1 MIISEIITI
10 NNEQY
15 LHTYSST
22 GFTIE
27 RDGGEYSD
35 AIDPIDSGRV
45 YTETNN
51 KIEKTNENEE
61 IKTLAPDEISPEE
74 FVALVEEAL

>member
-10 NNEQY
+10 NDTQY

-27 RDGGEYSD
+27 RDGEEYGD
-35 AIDPIDSGRV
+35 AIDPVDSGRV
-45 YTETNN
+45 YIETNN
-51 KIEKTNENEE
+51 KIEDEGISYVEE
-61 IKTLAPDEISPEE
+61 VAPDEISAEE
-74 FVALVEEAL
+74 FMALIEEEL

>member
-10 NNEQY
+10 NDTQY

-22 GFTIE
+22 GFTIT
-27 RDGGEYSD
+27 RDGEEYSD

-51 KIEKTNENEE
+51 KIEVEGISDIEKV
-61 IKTLAPDEISPEE
+61 APDEISAKEFMSLIEE
-74 FVALVEEAL
+74 EL